1 LPRAAFLVALT
12 VMVAEPDPG
21 AAMDLGLKV
30 TVRPF
35 PCPEAEREMAELK
48 PPETAVVTLE
58 APEDLLATVMEPG
71 EADRVKL
78 G

>member
-1 LPRAAFLVALT
+1 
-12 VMVAEPDPG
+12 MVDEPEPG
-21 AAMDLGLKV
+21 EAMDLGLKV

-48 PPETAVVTLE
+48 PPETAVVTVE